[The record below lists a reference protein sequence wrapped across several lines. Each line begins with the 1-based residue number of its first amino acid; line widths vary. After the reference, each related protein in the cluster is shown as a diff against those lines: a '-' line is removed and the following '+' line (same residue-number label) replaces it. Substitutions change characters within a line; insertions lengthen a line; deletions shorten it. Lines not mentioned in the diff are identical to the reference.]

1 MGSLENRL
9 RETEIYIQKAD
20 WGILLGTTAIR
31 GEGTWIGQEK
41 LNCHVAATGVQ
52 QTPQTDQK
60 QAYSF

>member
-20 WGILLGTTAIR
+20 GGILLGTTAIR

-41 LNCHVAATGVQ
+41 FYNLQEKKFLRT
-52 QTPQTDQK
+52 
-60 QAYSF
+60 